1 MPLTERFLELQGRV
15 RNWGRWGDEDEL
27 GTLNL
32 ITPEV
37 VLAARDCIRT
47 GRTIP
52 LAVPLEQDGIQ
63 VGFIP
68 GRDNP
73 TKTMLMVD
81 QGMDPDGDPDLFHTS
96 DDAVHLGLQAGTH
109 WDGLCHVSYSGRV
122 YNGYDASTITEEAGA
137 TRCGIERVTSLCS
150 RGVLL
155 DVAAAKGVD
164 LLDCPYAITAEDL
177 DEAAEFGGV
186 EVRAGDIV
194 LVRSGRMRLYH
205 EGGGMA
211 YCLGPG
217 QDGSNAGL
225 SLSTVP
231 WLHERDVAAVAND
244 TLVLEVYPSEDV
256 GLAGRPGG
264 DQVAAH
270 RGRHAP
276 PLHPVPGAGTRGRR
290 TGRDAPGDARRR
302 PRRPVA
308 ARPPRRHGARTRLGG
323 PGLDRPRRSDSR
335 R

>member
-1 MPLTERFLELQGRV
+1 MPLTDRFLDLQSRV
-15 RNWGRWGDEDEL
+15 RNWGRWGDDDEL

-37 VLAARDCIRT
+37 VQAARDCIRT
-47 GRTIP
+47 GRTFL
-52 LAVPLEQDGIQ
+52 LAVPLEHDGIQ

-73 TKTMLMVD
+73 TRTMLMVD

-96 DDAVHLGLQAGTH
+96 DDAVQFGLQAGTH

-122 YNGYDASTITEEAGA
+122 YNGYDASTITADDGA
-137 TRCGIERVTSLCS
+137 TRCGIEKVGSLCS

-155 DVAAAKGVD
+155 DVARAKGVD

-177 DEAAEFGGV
+177 DEAASMGGV

-194 LVRSGRMRLYH
+194 LVRTGRMRLYH
-205 EGGGMA
+205 ESGGMA
-211 YCLGPG
+211 YCLGPN

-231 WLHERDVAAVAND
+231 WFHEHDVAAVAND
-244 TLVLEVYPSEDV
+244 TLTFEVYPSEEVNLAVHMLHVVDMGLTQGQNWDLEALAEDCAADGVYEFFLAATPEPFV
-256 GLAGRPGG
+256 GCVGS
-264 DQVAAH
+264 
-270 RGRHAP
+270 
-276 PLHPVPGAGTRGRR
+276 
-290 TGRDAPGDARRR
+290 
-302 PRRPVA
+302 PVA
-308 ARPPRRHGARTRLGG
+308 PVAIK
-323 PGLDRPRRSDSR
+323 
-335 R
+335 